1 MNFFDTLTDKGLLDE
16 QEAYQLD
23 QAWEY
28 ARHLDNEGDE
38 LTIQEIRQLASD
50 YLLLFS
56 VLEDTENHLIELD
69 DKYKRLREIIDRNF
83 KL

>member
-28 ARHLDNEGDE
+28 ARHLSNEGDE
-38 LTIQEIRQLASD
+38 LTIEQIRQLASD

-56 VLEDTENHLIELD
+56 ILEDTENHIITMED
-69 DKYKRLREIIDRNF
+69 DHKAYKEAVYDNMRR
-83 KL
+83 